1 MGFFARLFG
10 LEKKTS
16 YNSYGSYDN
25 DNSFRTSENVDV
37 LYGVKLNAVSPGLL
51 IDGFKNQTKIDLSK
65 QLDGNTN
72 RSAINLKKHF
82 ICLNKTLGSL
92 SSISGVDFS
101 VHRAKVACIMDKSGS
116 LSREYDDGT
125 IHEILLKI
133 MPIAL
138 EFDDNGELDFWAFS
152 TSFARITGMTL
163 ENFDNYVDDV
173 IKEEFPGY
181 GGTDFAPVLVD
192 AYKKYC
198 IEEPSNLPV
207 YIIFIT
213 DGDNYDKKET
223 TKIIKEL
230 SRHNIFIKFIGTGS
244 NTDFAYLK
252 GLENID
258 KEVDN
263 TDFFSAES
271 IVAMNDETLYKNI
284 LNKYPEWLIA
294 RSSIKSE
301 T

>member
-1 MGFFARLFG
+1 MFGFFIKKLFG
-10 LEKKTS
+10 LD
-16 YNSYGSYDN
+16 NGSSSMDSGYSN
-25 DNSFRTSENVDV
+25 GGTGRTEV

-51 IDGFKNQTKIDLSK
+51 IDGFKDQEKINLSK
-65 QLDGNTN
+65 ELDGNNTK
-72 RSAINLKKHF
+72 SAINLKKHF

-92 SSISGVDFS
+92 SSLSGVDFS

-116 LSREYDDGT
+116 LSAEYRDGT
-125 IHEILLKI
+125 IQEILLKI

-152 TSFARITGMTL
+152 DDFARITGMTL
-163 ENFDNYVDDV
+163 SNFDNYVDDV
-173 IKEEFPGY
+173 IKAEYTGY
-181 GGTDFAPVLVD
+181 GGTCYSKVLVD

-213 DGDNYDKKET
+213 DGDNFDKDET
-223 TKIIKEL
+223 SKIIKEL
-230 SRHNIFIKFIGTGS
+230 SKHNIFIKFIGTGS
-244 NTDFAYLK
+244 STDFGYLK
-252 GLENID
+252 GLENLD

-271 IVAMNDETLYKNI
+271 IVSMNDETLYKNI

-294 RSSIKSE
+294 RSRIKSCS
-301 T
+301 